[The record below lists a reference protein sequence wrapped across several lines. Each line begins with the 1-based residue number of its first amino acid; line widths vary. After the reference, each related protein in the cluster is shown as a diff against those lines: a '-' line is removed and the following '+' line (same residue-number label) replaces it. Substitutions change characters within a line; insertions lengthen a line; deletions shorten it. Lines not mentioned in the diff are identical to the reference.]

1 MERRGWRSPVGRKWQ
16 SLAAYAALL
25 AAAFVIGSLAV
36 QFFGD
41 ELDNYAYDE
50 MLRRYH
56 PAPWPPKSAILA
68 IDEHTLQTLPGGIQG
83 LRPPLARALR
93 IVSAVRPKT
102 VAVDLTLAD
111 HNADPAIDADLADAM
126 RHTPNLVL
134 ATDLTDDG
142 WEDPLPAF
150 AAAAVLGEVHAA
162 PDNSDEITRA
172 ISLEKAYPPKQ
183 RWALSLE
190 AFRLYSGVRQII
202 ESPQSLQVGA
212 EMIPSLA
219 ERQLHPGRAT
229 NDSRLMRIRFVL
241 PGMPPIP
248 RVSMAKLLA
257 DPSLANSLHR
267 QSRIRRR
274 HCHYSSKRPFDNS
287 SRQPVTTGI
296 EINAEAF
303 ETMANQLFIID
314 VDRDWVWLFSLALDR
329 CDRPGVPQPAW
340 LVGLCWRCLL
350 SSPSAVS
357 RPTSS
362 SRTSRVFSLRHA
374 GGG

>member
-150 AAAAVLGEVHAA
+150 AASGSPRARSTPRRITATRSRAPSLWKKLSPKTAVGAFARGLPPLFGRA
-162 PDNSDEITRA
+162 PDHRIAA
-172 ISLEKAYPPKQ
+172 I
-183 RWALSLE
+183 
-190 AFRLYSGVRQII
+190 
-202 ESPQSLQVGA
+202 
-212 EMIPSLA
+212 
-219 ERQLHPGRAT
+219 
-229 NDSRLMRIRFVL
+229 
-241 PGMPPIP
+241 
-248 RVSMAKLLA
+248 
-257 DPSLANSLHR
+257 
-267 QSRIRRR
+267 
-274 HCHYSSKRPFDNS
+274 
-287 SRQPVTTGI
+287 
-296 EINAEAF
+296 
-303 ETMANQLFIID
+303 
-314 VDRDWVWLFSLALDR
+314 
-329 CDRPGVPQPAW
+329 PAGW
-340 LVGLCWRCLL
+340 
-350 SSPSAVS
+350 
-357 RPTSS
+357 
-362 SRTSRVFSLRHA
+362 
-374 GGG
+374 